1 MVQVQKNEKWT
12 NLLPL
17 SAIVGVVL
25 IFVFGF
31 FLPRVVDLTLVLVVM
46 VIFLAIIGKAV
57 TDDWR
62 GILIN
67 ERGKITL
74 SRFQLVIWTLIV
86 LSAFITIAL
95 KRIGAGADDPLAI
108 AIPEQLWIL
117 LGISTTSLVGS
128 PLILN
133 TKKDRKPPLMNKEI
147 DAYEKANGVS
157 HDVAEAEIAKKYK
170 YGLLAFNEDA
180 KKAKFSDI
188 FKGDEKGNEDFVDMA
203 KVQMFFFTLIIA
215 FTYMLLLINLIY
227 ATTDFKTFGG
237 FPPLDDG
244 LVALLGISSGG
255 YLGNKVYDK
264 PQK

>member
-1 MVQVQKNEKWT
+1 MVKVNENEIWT
-12 NLLPL
+12 KRLPL
-17 SAIVGVVL
+17 FAIFGVIL

-67 ERGKITL
+67 ERGKMTL

-95 KRIGAGADDPLAI
+95 KRIAAGADDPLAI

-133 TKKDRKPPLMNKEI
+133 TKKDRKPPFMNKEI
-147 DAYEKANGVS
+147 DDKIANGVS

-170 YGLLAFNEDA
+170 YGLLAFNEDP